1 MKKIAFTL
9 GAAALLSLGAL
20 TTAPAHAHGYDNR
33 VIVVPAP
40 PPPPR
45 VYYTPPPPVY
55 YGPPPR
61 HYGYDDRRHY
71 HRDRGWGDRDRDGV
85 PNRYDRD
92 RDGDGVPNYY
102 DRRPGNPYRY

>member
-1 MKKIAFTL
+1 MKKITFAL

-20 TTAPAHAHGYDNR
+20 ATAPAQAHDGRYDNR
-33 VIVVPAP
+33 VIVVPSP

-45 VYYTPPPPVY
+45 AYYA
-55 YGPPPR
+55 PPPR
-61 HYGYDDRRHY
+61 YYGHDDRRYY
-71 HRDRGWGDRDRDGV
+71 HRERGWGDRDRDGV

-102 DRRPGNPYRY
+102 DRRPNNPYRY